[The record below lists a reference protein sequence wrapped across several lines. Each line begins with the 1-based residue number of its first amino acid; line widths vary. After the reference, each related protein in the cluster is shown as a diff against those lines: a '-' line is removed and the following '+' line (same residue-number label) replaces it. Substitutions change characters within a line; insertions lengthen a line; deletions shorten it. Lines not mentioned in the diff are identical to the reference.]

1 MVPLRRSGEPTSGGG
16 SSGSGW
22 PTPNYLSFVVR
33 VRMDD
38 DAGDKAP
45 GAQRSVRIEY
55 VNGKEIK
62 HFNGLESALQFISE
76 TVAGRLGQQ

>member
-1 MVPLRRSGEPTSGGG
+1 MVPLRRSAEPASGGDG
-16 SSGSGW
+16 SGSGW

-38 DAGDKAP
+38 DVGDKAP
-45 GAQRSVRIEY
+45 DAKRSVRIEY

-62 HFNGLESALQFISE
+62 HFNGLETALEFISE